1 MENTLGVAW
10 TKRDEVLLW
19 GSRCLLWMFVFEA
32 ISGSKEDFIR
42 PKMGANK
49 RGGGELFFS
58 CEYEDAV
65 DQQGPFNAF

>member
-1 MENTLGVAW
+1 
-10 TKRDEVLLW
+10 
-19 GSRCLLWMFVFEA
+19 MFVFEA

-65 DQQGPFNAF
+65 DQQGPSTLFRSQKKIRIRQRSLKAVSL